1 MIRVLPRKNHGE
13 NGELRM
19 VNCEFRTQNCAD
31 YVLSAAAK
39 TGANFRKFRRLVFCP
54 DKNSKLKTCL
64 PRRRQAGSKLKTGSA
79 ATLPCTLHSCCY
91 TVNTGKQKI
100 AHMFTFGR
108 GIAFETAP
116 AVHQVGLYDV

>member
-39 TGANFRKFRRLVFCP
+39 TGRRKTQNRERSDLT
-54 DKNSKLKTCL
+54 LY
-64 PRRRQAGSKLKTGSA
+64 SA
-79 ATLPCTLHSCCY
+79 
-91 TVNTGKQKI
+91 
-100 AHMFTFGR
+100 
-108 GIAFETAP
+108 
-116 AVHQVGLYDV
+116 